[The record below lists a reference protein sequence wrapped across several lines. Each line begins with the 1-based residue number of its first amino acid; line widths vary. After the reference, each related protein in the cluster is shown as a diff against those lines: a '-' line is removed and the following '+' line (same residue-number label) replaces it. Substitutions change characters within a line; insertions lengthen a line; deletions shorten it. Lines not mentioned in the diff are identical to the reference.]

1 MMGSVWALLY
11 YPCKNTFAS
20 NRDRP
25 ARNRSTPGFWKRLNP
40 FKAIDAHFKWVENK
54 GRPKK
59 KRKEMPK
66 SESSPWVCFLCAP
79 WIAHGKP
86 MPSFLLVQVQRCDP
100 GGMRLSRVERCFGLR
115 DGPSHNSHLHTATFQ
130 SKITLKRCAW
140 WEYGSKLKASPI
152 KTTLI
157 LRRGMKRSELW
168 GCIDV
173 EKMSSSCCGRGLTPL
188 SIYKGKM

>member
-25 ARNRSTPGFWKRLNP
+25 ASNRSTPGFWKRLKP
-40 FKAIDAHFKWVENK
+40 FKSIDADFKWVENK
-54 GRPKK
+54 GRQKK
-59 KRKEMPK
+59 WQKANHLPGYV
-66 SESSPWVCFLCAP
+66 SCVHLGLHTESWCQVFSVCKCHDVTRGVV
-79 WIAHGKP
+79 W
-86 MPSFLLVQVQRCDP
+86 R
-100 GGMRLSRVERCFGLR
+100 SRVERCFGLWG
-115 DGPSHNSHLHTATFQ
+115 GPSHNSHLHTATFQ
-130 SKITLKRCAW
+130 SKITLKRCTW

-157 LRRGMKRSELW
+157 LRRGMKQSELW

-188 SIYKGKM
+188 SI